1 MRLAKLSLLGALVG
15 FAAVV
20 GWLAG
25 VQFLWVAYQHG
36 GLW

>member
-1 MRLAKLSLLGALVG
+1 MRLVRLSFLGALVG
-15 FAAVV
+15 FGLVFGA
-20 GWLAG
+20 LAG